1 VPYLLRPLGTLDP
14 WSLER
19 KRFRKHLLL
28 RLAGTRALQGAAFVH
43 YTTEE
48 ERRLAELRLP
58 IGRGVVVPLG
68 VDPEVLEDNGT
79 RGSETTKGLGVV
91 GTPYVLALG
100 RIHEKK
106 GLELLIDAFLE
117 VTSRGE
123 FLEWRLV
130 IAGDGEPGYVAQLR
144 ARAARQ
150 DPGERVLFA
159 GWLQGPERVE
169 TLRQAALVVSPSRQE
184 NFGLSVVEA
193 LASGVPAVVSPHV
206 NLAAEIAE
214 AGAGWVTPLGSPAL
228 AASLR
233 EVMRDEPERLR
244 RGRAG
249 RELVRR
255 RFIWPVVA
263 DQLMAMY
270 KAATASSTVSA

>member
-1 VPYLLRPLGTLDP
+1 V
-14 WSLER
+14 
-19 KRFRKHLLL
+19 
-28 RLAGTRALQGAAFVH
+28 LQGAAFVH

-48 ERRLAELRLP
+48 ERRLAELRFP
-58 IGRGVVVPLG
+58 TGRGVVVPLG
-68 VDPEVLEDNGT
+68 VDPELLDDGGT
-79 RGSETTKGLGVV
+79 RGSGTAEEPVV
-91 GTPYVLALG
+91 TRTPYVLALG

-123 FLEWRLV
+123 CFDWRLV

-150 DPGERVLFA
+150 GPEQRVGFV
-159 GWLQGPERVE
+159 GWLQGSERVE
-169 TLRQAALVVSPSRQE
+169 ILRQAALVVSPSRQE

-193 LASGVPAVVSPHV
+193 LASGVPAVVSPYV

-214 AGAGWVTPLGSPAL
+214 AGAGWVTSLERSAF

-255 RFIWPVVA
+255 RFTWPVVA
-263 DQLMAMY
+263 DQLMAVY
-270 KAATASSTVSA
+270 EAAVAGRSTVSA